1 VRFGSDVTWTGDDTQ
16 SSSAGA
22 GVAQRRTVM
31 VADHQLP
38 TRVGTRLALEASGFA
53 VVAEAG
59 TADEAEAA
67 AREHEPQ
74 LCLLADDLAGGGLSA
89 VERIAIAVPSTR
101 IAVLTT
107 SESPA
112 SVYTAFLLG
121 ADGFLLKTVDPDRL
135 SPALSLLLDGHILL
149 PRAVKTSL
157 VAEFRRIGIAS
168 TYDPQSLTTR
178 ERQVLQLLRT
188 GLSTAAVAD
197 RLGVSPVTVRRHASN
212 GRQKLGEPD
221 ERGKGR
227 VSRA

>member
-1 VRFGSDVTWTGDDTQ
+1 
-16 SSSAGA
+16 
-22 GVAQRRTVM
+22 M
-31 VADHQLP
+31 VADDQMP
-38 TRVGTRLALEASGFA
+38 TRVGTRLALEAGGFA

-67 AREHEPQ
+67 AREHQPV
-74 LCLLADDLAGGGLSA
+74 LCLLAEDLSGGGLSA

-112 SVYTAFLLG
+112 SVYTAFLLVG

-135 SPALSLLLDGHILL
+135 SVALSLLLEGHMLL
-149 PRAVKTSL
+149 PRAVKASL
-157 VAEFRRIGIAS
+157 VAEFRRFGIAPS
-168 TYDPQSLTTR
+168 ADSRSLTTR
-178 ERQVLQLLRT
+178 ERQVLALLRE
-188 GLSTAAVAD
+188 GLSTAAVAQ
-197 RLGVSPVTVRRHASN
+197 RLGVSAVTVRRHASN
-212 GRQKLGEPD
+212 GRQKLDQPD